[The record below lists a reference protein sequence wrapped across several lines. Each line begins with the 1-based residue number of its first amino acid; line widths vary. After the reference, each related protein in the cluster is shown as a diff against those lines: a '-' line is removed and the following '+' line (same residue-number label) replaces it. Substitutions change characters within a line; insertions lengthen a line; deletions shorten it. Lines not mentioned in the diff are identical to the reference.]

1 MTVAVDH
8 LPLKDEAAIHKFKL
22 LAGPRWTPEPP
33 KDAGVSRVEEWGNGY
48 IKISMEDFPEAEKN
62 LKWASDTLD
71 KLVAEANVRTCYSF
85 VLFLADLSSIRT
97 SLRSTPRFPLTCAML
112 LGERKRR
119 RKEIILAVV
128 YSSGPRS
135 RTSQRSGYRKD
146 HPRLLYDRSIN
157 SIIIRLPQTAKEC

>member
-33 KDAGVSRVEEWGNGY
+33 KDAGVSRVDEWGNGY

-71 KLVAEANVRTCYSF
+71 KLVAEANVRVF
-85 VLFLADLSSIRT
+85 KLFCALS
-97 SLRSTPRFPLTCAML
+97 
-112 LGERKRR
+112 G
-119 RKEIILAVV
+119 
-128 YSSGPRS
+128 
-135 RTSQRSGYRKD
+135 
-146 HPRLLYDRSIN
+146 
-157 SIIIRLPQTAKEC
+157 